1 MHALQTHESAPAGMN
16 QMILDLVLN
25 FHAWSTARPEFETA
39 HAGDTLMD
47 EAQRVLAT
55 EREQGMSLFSFG
67 MNCHGRPPSSSF
79 CGLCLY
85 LTVSSYQRI
94 FDTFPTHLTHLARIY
109 SPMSSPFSRLL

>member
-67 MNCHGRPPSSSF
+67 MNCIVVRLRPLSAACVFTLLFHPTN
-79 CGLCLY
+79 GY
-85 LTVSSYQRI
+85 LT
-94 FDTFPTHLTHLARIY
+94 H
-109 SPMSSPFSRLL
+109 SRLI